1 MLSEPSFANI
11 NSIRSAN
18 SINSV
23 QSTRSNF
30 DQQSKIEI
38 FHDKRISL
46 SMAGIARLTMI
57 TNQFKELRYTLPDA
71 AYAKACKDLQSGEWE
86 TETSGIEMIVAI
98 ARKNP
103 EVGYNYIFD
112 SIARTKSYDQIVWT
126 DFDD

>member
-1 MLSEPSFANI
+1 MMIFTFLLFDKMLSEPSFANI

-30 DQQSKIEI
+30 DQQSKIET

-57 TNQFKELRYTLPDA
+57 TNQFKDLRYTLPDA

-112 SIARTKSYDQIVWT
+112 SIFRTG
-126 DFDD
+126 